1 VCYDTTENKARELI
15 SCLLF
20 FGFSVRK
27 KAMQQKTKKIYVLD
41 TNVLLSDG
49 NAITSFQ
56 ENDVVI
62 PFIVVEEL
70 DKHKTRQDEAGK
82 EARETVRK
90 LDGLMKQHPTKDPKD
105 GIPINDLGGRLFILS
120 LRNLSV
126 TETNLAFRTDPD
138 VLKGNADNIILEF
151 CLALQGKNPETACV
165 LVSQDILLN
174 VKAKQMGIAVEPY
187 KKIKAT
193 DTADQI
199 FSGCLHLAEEFYDIN
214 KLYTNPISVLDYVGD
229 NKLYPNQFIV
239 IKNTITN
246 QSAVL
251 RCGGKP
257 YDHIRLAGDS
267 LSAGKLKAKNKE
279 QNFALDLLTDDSVKL
294 VSLIGTAG
302 TGKTLCAIAAG
313 YEQVLGGSRN
323 FKSLLVSRPVH
334 PMGKDIGFL
343 PGDINEKM
351 EPWIAPIKDN
361 LRFLIGDGTKS
372 KSTEETLN
380 HLMDKGLIEIEVIAF
395 IRGRSIPKAFI
406 IIDEAQNLS
415 GHELKTIIT
424 RCGEDSKIVLTGD
437 IEQID
442 NLSVDA
448 TTNALTIAVEKF
460 KDSPL
465 AGHVTLTK
473 GERSLL
479 ATEAAKI
486 L

>member
-1 VCYDTTENKARELI
+1 MQ
-15 SCLLF
+15 
-20 FGFSVRK
+20 K
-27 KAMQQKTKKIYVLD
+27 KMYVLD

-56 ENDVVI
+56 ENDIVI

-70 DKHKTRQDEAGK
+70 DKHKSRQDEAGK

-90 LDGLMKQHPTKDPKD
+90 LDGLMKKHPDKDPKN
-105 GIPINDLGGRLFILS
+105 GIPINDLGAKLYILS
-120 LRNLSV
+120 LKNLSV
-126 TETNLAFRTDPD
+126 VEENLYFKSDVD
-138 VLKGNADNIILEF
+138 VLKNNADNIILEF
-151 CLALQGKNPETACV
+151 CIALQKQFNSVLCV
-165 LVSQDILLN
+165 LVSQDVLLN
-174 VKAKQMGIAVEPY
+174 IKAKQLGIASESF

-193 DTADQI
+193 DTADHI
-199 FSGCLHLAEEFYDIN
+199 FSGCLSLANEYFDID
-214 KLYTNPISVLDYVGD
+214 KIYSYPMCVLDYVGD
-229 NKLYPNQFIV
+229 NKLYSNQFIV
-239 IKNTITN
+239 VKNSLTH
-246 QSAVL
+246 QSAML
-251 RCGGKP
+251 RCGLKP
-257 YDHIRLAGDS
+257 YENIRLAGDN
-267 LSAGKLKAKNKE
+267 LSAGKLKARNKE
-279 QNFALDLLTDDSVKL
+279 QNFALELLMDDSVKL
-294 VSLIGTAG
+294 VTLIGTAG

-313 YEQVLGGSRN
+313 YEQVLGGSRT
-323 FKSLLVSRPVH
+323 FKSLIVSRPVH
-334 PMGKDIGFL
+334 PMGRDIGFL
-343 PGDINEKM
+343 PGTADEKM

-380 HLMDKGLIEIEVIAF
+380 HLMEKGLIEVEIIAY
-395 IRGRSIPKAFI
+395 IRGRSIPKAFM

-424 RCGEDSKIVLTGD
+424 RCGEGTKIVLTGD

-465 AGHVTLTK
+465 AGHVTLVK
-473 GERSLL
+473 GERSQL